1 MIDEFYLLEKQFYLE
16 DHDGDCGELAQLDV
30 KEVFV
35 SNP

>member
-16 DHDGDCGELAQLDV
+16 EQDDGCGELAQLDV

-35 SNP
+35 